1 MANNPKD
8 RKLESYHEIPASH
21 YIFLFNTAIHKRFFL
36 YWTIISM
43 ATIWVSTRFINVDFL
58 ILSFLTVYWWVTPAT
73 IGILS
78 VIGYAKYLSTR
89 NKKKNTLLLCPFS
102 ENPILHC
109 PYPFC
114 IGAKCSYYPKMEVK
128 TKQ

>member
-43 ATIWVSTRFINVDFL
+43 VTVWVSTRFINADFL
-58 ILSFLTVYWWVTPAT
+58 ILTFLMVYWWVTPST
-73 IGILS
+73 LLILLL
-78 VIGYAKYLSTR
+78 ITYAKYQSY
-89 NKKKNTLLLCPFS
+89 KNRKQNNLLVCPFS
-102 ENPILHC
+102 NLHC
-109 PYPFC
+109 PYPVC
-114 IGAKCSYYPKMEVK
+114 IGAKCSWYPKTEVK
-128 TKQ
+128 TKNEL